1 MSRRSSPK
9 PFKPPSHRR
18 QPSEMPLPITP
29 REWFNGI
36 EQSVR
41 LKATTEITS
50 EGISDVVTGIL
61 QSLFDYYRVEGRPVA
76 RSIRKQRLPARIN
89 RLRGAAATIQTELIA
104 QDRSRKIVIAPE
116 LASSLFVDRL
126 KNPETFLATF
136 LSSEDPH
143 LEIVE
148 AAKKV
153 IAALTTLLNSL
164 CLERDGKRLDLPQ
177 MGLSLRR
184 RSLVR
189 SQMLVFA
196 KARGERLAQLEIG
209 SADVASSNPLM
220 SFLLAVNRPVVGI
233 DFPRWIKPGTLRSD
247 AMAVRRAARR

>member
-18 QPSEMPLPITP
+18 QPSEIPLPITP

-41 LKATTEITS
+41 LKASAEITS
-50 EGISDVVTGIL
+50 ERISDVLVGIL
-61 QSLFDYYRVEGRPVA
+61 QGLVDYSRTDGRRPVA
-76 RSIRKQRLPARIN
+76 RSIRTQRLRVRIN
-89 RLRGAAATIQTELIA
+89 RLKESAATTGTELIA
-104 QDRSRKIVIAPE
+104 LDRSRKIVIAPE

-126 KNPETFLATF
+126 KNPETFLAAF
-136 LSSEDPH
+136 LSSEDQH

-164 CLERDGKRLDLPQ
+164 CLERDGKRLDLPRLGTQ
-177 MGLSLRR
+177 PAKNIPCPQPNANLC
-184 RSLVR
+184 RS
-189 SQMLVFA
+189 S
-196 KARGERLAQLEIG
+196 G
-209 SADVASSNPLM
+209 
-220 SFLLAVNRPVVGI
+220 
-233 DFPRWIKPGTLRSD
+233 
-247 AMAVRRAARR
+247 RAAGAAGDRER